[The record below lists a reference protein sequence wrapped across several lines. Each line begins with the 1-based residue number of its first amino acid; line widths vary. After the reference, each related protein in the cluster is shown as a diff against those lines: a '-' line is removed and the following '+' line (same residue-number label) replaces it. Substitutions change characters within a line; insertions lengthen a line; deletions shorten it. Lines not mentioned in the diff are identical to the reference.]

1 MVYLQIRLRKHRKL
15 IFPHRDFIICIVSLA
30 IVSFFIRILSSAFF
44 HPHFS
49 ILILSSAFYH
59 PHFII
64 RIFPSAFYHPHF
76 TIRIFPSAFCHPHF
90 FICILSSA
98 IFLPHFIIRNFPSAF
113 YHPHFSIRHP
123 PSAIH
128 QPPPSGRHFTE
139 TPVNH
144 ISKQSQFSF
153 SIPLN
158 IAVLSISSYKLM
170 HCTYLLSSRSPFTRF
185 FNAVCHRSSRSISK
199 SRPFG
204 NSGVTLKSLVLSETL
219 NLRNVS
225 SEQRSA
231 IPNPPL

>member
-1 MVYLQIRLRKHRKL
+1 M
-15 IFPHRDFIICIVSLA
+15 SLA
-30 IVSFFIRILSSAFF
+30 IVSFFIRIFPSAFF

-76 TIRIFPSAFCHPHF
+76 S
-90 FICILSSA
+90 ICILSSA
-98 IFLPHFIIRNFPSAF
+98 FFHLHFIIRNFPSAF
-113 YHPHFSIRHP
+113 YHPQFSFRILSSAFFYP
-123 PSAIH
+123 PSAIR